1 MKWYHNDYSQE
12 ALEEMQR
19 EAEQRV
25 RESRE
30 RARLISGT
38 AFPQES
44 ALPQNKSQEHAASFR
59 QNANFNSGGFS
70 AQQQH
75 PVPSHQGGAFL
86 QNCPAAS
93 PPLQQGGAFPQSP
106 FSALSEMLGGFGSD
120 KLIILAV
127 LWLLWNEHADAKLL
141 LALIYIML

>member
-44 ALPQNKSQEHAASFR
+44 TLPQNKSQEHAASFR
-59 QNANFNSGGFS
+59 QNANFNSSGFS

-86 QNCPAAS
+86 QNCSAA
-93 PPLQQGGAFPQSP
+93 PPSLQQGRAFPQSP

>member
-1 MKWYHNDYSQE
+1 
-12 ALEEMQR
+12 MQR

-44 ALPQNKSQEHAASFR
+44 APPQNKSQEHAASLR

-70 AQQQH
+70 AQQH

-93 PPLQQGGAFPQSP
+93 PTLQQGGAFPQSP

>member
-44 ALPQNKSQEHAASFR
+44 ALPQNKSQEHAASLR

-75 PVPSHQGGAFL
+75 PVPSH
-86 QNCPAAS
+86 
-93 PPLQQGGAFPQSP
+93 QGGAFPQSP

>member
-1 MKWYHNDYSQE
+1 
-12 ALEEMQR
+12 MQR
-19 EAEQRV
+19 EAEQRG

-44 ALPQNKSQEHAASFR
+44 APPQNKSQEHAASLR

-75 PVPSHQGGAFL
+75 PFL
-86 QNCPAAS
+86 QNCPAAL